1 MLTLNKTTMLVTSR
15 LQRVFLFKDKEQ
27 EIRLADPSGSYS
39 PEMALNFYAQTY
51 PILTT
56 AKIEGPEIVD
66 DEITY
71 RFISTIGTK
80 G

>member
-1 MLTLNKTTMLVTSR
+1 MLVTSR
-15 LQRVFLFKDKEQ
+15 LQRIFLFEDKGQ
-27 EIRLADPSGSYS
+27 EIRLADPSGTYS
-39 PEMALNFYAQTY
+39 PDSVLNFYAQTY

-56 AKIEGPEIVD
+56 AKIEGPDIIN